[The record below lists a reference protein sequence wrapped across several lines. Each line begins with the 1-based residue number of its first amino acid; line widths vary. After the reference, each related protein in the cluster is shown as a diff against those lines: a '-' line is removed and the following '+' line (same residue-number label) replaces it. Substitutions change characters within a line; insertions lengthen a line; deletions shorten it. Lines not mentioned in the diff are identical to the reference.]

1 MSSLSLHN
9 AVSKKKK
16 VVNVILLNGEA
27 CQVTVDVKSKFL
39 DVFNQITSYLNLRE
53 TEYFGLAQKKDEEY
67 LFVALDEKIHKQ
79 APKSWKTGNGE
90 GLDER
95 GQPILTLYFRVHFYV
110 DQFVLLREKVT
121 RHLYYLQLKENLL
134 HYNHVCSEGKC
145 FQMVS
150 YALQAD
156 LGNYSSEKHA
166 EGYFDPREYFPAW
179 MVKRRGENYIVN
191 NIPVIHKDLQNVTK
205 SEAEL
210 RFIREAS
217 MSPAAHNLHFYRLR
231 KRKTDKSCNAWLGV
245 CAKGIEIYEEM
256 SDSFKNL
263 ISTFLWPDIG
273 KLHFEKKKFE
283 IQSGPGG
290 RKFSYYTES
299 DCKSK
304 YLLSLCR
311 TTHMFQMAIQPKLM
325 EIRHLD
331 AEDKRRYRESYI
343 YSDTQDLVTNGG
355 TFRGNLSPSTKG
367 ATTRFSVVSDAS
379 SNTTSGIASDKMT
392 ISFEE
397 NDEPTKEIMI
407 DCPPQVSNFRMSPR
421 QGRLTA
427 DGVISTLP
435 SYIPSRGKKTS
446 PKLDYK
452 SASVGRGMKHIDRS
466 PSLGRPTIPKPS
478 TSPVTRHIDRI
489 SPTATPVISA
499 HRSDISAHSGHSA
512 HSTHSAQSSGTMFNS
527 SEHVN
532 KSPSGSSFGSL
543 QGGRLSLPC
552 PPQPVPPAYT
562 SARTVPVYVAHSTT
576 SSFSHS
582 DAISF
587 SQPVSRSTSRAE
599 SFNKNF
605 GRYHL
610 QENESLIPPVSSQ
623 LHTPF
628 TGTLAPDFG
637 SGTPLLDALA
647 GNLVLQNYQNYP
659 PVTHG
664 EMTEVPYPKP
674 EITEAYIPN
683 TEMTLP
689 EMTKEYLAPPPMF
702 ADSSHNESTD
712 SALSGSGS
720 MDPKLSMTSDSGSM
734 DHTESE
740 VEESNQD
747 GELAS
752 ENPPTQISVN
762 NQEEILHPELE
773 EIRGQPSAFSS
784 FSMITKLCTDKS
796 LMQNPYP
803 KVSVP
808 VIGAYDM
815 SSIRSTDSR
824 ISHLSHDMDARRLSS
839 CYPESSQ
846 PMTTVT
852 PTRPFSWHSENFELD
867 AQLTLLNGNVAMI
880 PGYLDNYTSMP
891 QNLGGILVA
900 PPSSLAN
907 TFALDFARQQM
918 IGGRYSPQ
926 SIASHLM
933 IPPKLSSGGHS
944 TTDRNISQK
953 AFKETFGIA

>member
-9 AVSKKKK
+9 AANKKKK
-16 VVNVILLNGEA
+16 IVNVILLNGEA
-27 CQVTVDVKSKFL
+27 YQVTVDVKSKFL

-67 LFVALDEKIHKQ
+67 LFVALDEKIHRQ
-79 APKSWKTGNGE
+79 APKSWKSGNGE

-95 GQPILTLYFRVHFYV
+95 GQPILTVHFRVHFYV

-134 HYNHVCSEGKC
+134 SYNHVCSEGKC

-156 LGNYSSEKHA
+156 FGNYNSDKHG

-191 NIPVIHKDLQNVTK
+191 NTPVIHQDLQNVTK

-231 KRKTDKSCNAWLGV
+231 KRKTDKTCNAWLGV
-245 CAKGIEIYEEM
+245 CAKGIELYEEID
-256 SDSFKNL
+256 DSFKNL

-290 RKFSYYTES
+290 RKFAYYTDS
-299 DCKSK
+299 DSKSK

-355 TFRGNLSPSTKG
+355 AFRGNLSPSSKG
-367 ATTRFSVVSDAS
+367 TTTRFSVVSDAS

-397 NDEPTKEIMI
+397 SDDHNKEIII
-407 DCPPQVSNFRMSPR
+407 DCPPQVSSFRMSPR
-421 QGRLTA
+421 QGRLKA

-435 SYIPSRGKKTS
+435 SYVPSRSKKTS

-452 SASVGRGMKHIDRS
+452 SASVGRGIKRVDHS
-466 PSLGRPTIPKPS
+466 PSLGRPTLPPS
-478 TSPVTRHIDRI
+478 TSPIIRHIDRI
-489 SPTATPVISA
+489 SPTATPVIGA
-499 HRSDISAHSGHSA
+499 HRSDISAHSGHS
-512 HSTHSAQSSGTMFNS
+512 THSVQSSSTMFNS
-527 SEHVN
+527 SEHMN
-532 KSPSGSSFGSL
+532 KSPSGSSLGSL

-552 PPQPVPPAYT
+552 PPQSVPPTYN
-562 SARTVPVYVAHSTT
+562 SARTVPVYVAHTTT

-587 SQPVSRSTSRAE
+587 SQPVSRSTSRAD

-605 GRYHL
+605 GRYQL
-610 QENESLIPPVSSQ
+610 QENEPFVPPISNQ
-623 LHTPF
+623 LQTTFPS
-628 TGTLAPDFG
+628 TLAPC
-637 SGTPLLDALA
+637 SGCGTSVLDALA
-647 GNLVLQNYQNYP
+647 GNLVLSSYP
-659 PVTHG
+659 PVTQG
-664 EMTEVPYPKP
+664 VMTEVSYTKPEMTES
-674 EITEAYIPN
+674 YIPN
-683 TEMTLP
+683 SEMTLP

-702 ADSSHNESTD
+702 ADLSHNESTD
-712 SALSGSGS
+712 SALSGSS
-720 MDPKLSMTSDSGSM
+720 NLDPKLSGTSESGSV
-734 DHTESE
+734 DYVESDLEE
-740 VEESNQD
+740 VKQENEPKN
-747 GELAS
+747 

-784 FSMITKLCTDKS
+784 FSMITKLCNDKS
-796 LMQNPYP
+796 LMQTPYP
-803 KVSVP
+803 KVTVP
-808 VIGAYDM
+808 MIGAYDM
-815 SSIRSTDSR
+815 SSMRSTDSR
-824 ISHLSHDMDARRLSS
+824 ISHLSHELDSRRLSS

-846 PMTTVT
+846 AMVTPVT
-852 PTRPFSWHSENFELD
+852 PTRPYSWHSENFDLD
-867 AQLTLLNGNVAMI
+867 SQLTLMNGNVAMM
-880 PGYLDNYTSMP
+880 PGYFDNHSSMP
-891 QNLGGILVA
+891 HALGGILVA
-900 PPSSLAN
+900 PSSLAN
-907 TFALDFARQQM
+907 SVALDFARQQM
-918 IGGRYSPQ
+918 IGDRYSPQ

-933 IPPKLSSGGHS
+933 IPSKLSSGGHS

-953 AFKETFGIA
+953 AFKETYGIA